1 MPKTIAL
8 CSHGVRRAGAY
19 FTYRIDAL
27 TREQL
32 TDYFVHVGDQLS
44 WSTLK
49 HNLYGLTFYYAQ
61 PATNGRRG

>member
-1 MPKTIAL
+1 MIAL
-8 CSHGVRRAGAY
+8 YSHGVRRAGAY
-19 FTYRIDAL
+19 FAFRIDAL

-32 TDYFVHVGDQLS
+32 TDYFVYVVDQLS

-49 HNLYGLTFYYAQ
+49 QNLYGLKFYYAQ